1 MKIGEAQKL
10 YRAQRSTL
18 LEQKRKLLKKKED
31 LEKKADVTVDGREIY
46 ANEAATLELTIDAVT
61 QRFDENQ
68 EVLDRLGEQYAMV
81 WNAEVARQQGDA
93 MQEYG
98 EDMAKLLEVAR
109 RIGKGAKVPASD
121 EKKLMEYSMEVYL
134 AAKNLAMLNERKK
147 KEKYKS
153 LWEDEDEKQKEKYD
167 PQGKAENAETSVGLP
182 DTSPVE
188 GVDEILSGGA
198 ADGGMTVSGA
208 PVE

>member
-10 YRAQRSTL
+10 YRTQRATL

-31 LEKKADVTVDGREIY
+31 LEKKTAITPDGKEVY

-68 EVLDRLGEQYAMV
+68 EILDRLAEEHALV

-93 MQEYG
+93 AQEYG
-98 EDMAKLLEVAR
+98 EDMVKLMEVAR
-109 RIGKGAKVPASD
+109 RIGKGAVVPASD
-121 EKKLMEYSMEVYL
+121 EKKLMDYSMEVYL
-134 AAKNLAMLNERKK
+134 AAKNLAMLNKQSKR
-147 KEKYKS
+147 EKYKS
-153 LWEDEDEKQKEKYD
+153 LWEDEDEEQKEKYD

-182 DTSPVE
+182 DTTPVE
-188 GVDEILSGGA
+188 GVDEILSDGGA
-198 ADGGMTVSGA
+198 DGAGA
-208 PVE
+208 STE